1 MPLFVG
7 AAVAGL
13 LHAAA
18 SLYWALGGT
27 WLLDTVGQ
35 FAVDMQREGG
45 PLITLMLWV
54 VTLAKVAGALVP
66 LLDHARPPAHRWVRV
81 VSWLGVLVLLAWG
94 GAGMIG
100 AWIALTSGTST
111 GDDTALVGHAF
122 LWDPLFVIWA
132 ILLAWALIAS
142 RSWWRPGLVAP
153 GSPPR

>member
-66 LLDHARPPAHRWVRV
+66 LLDHARPRPTGGCG
-81 VSWLGVLVLLAWG
+81 SCPGWG
-94 GAGMIG
+94 C
-100 AWIALTSGTST
+100 SSC
-111 GDDTALVGHAF
+111 
-122 LWDPLFVIWA
+122 
-132 ILLAWALIAS
+132 S
-142 RSWWRPGLVAP
+142 RGEGRA
-153 GSPPR
+153 